1 MNADS
6 CQYESQYPTLP
17 FSILSCPSLLL
28 AWDSTG
34 RGVKGFGLTPL
45 GEPMPNFFLK
55 GGLNW
60 PGMECGGGG
69 GGGEV
74 KGIWLTPLGNL
85 YPFF

>member
-60 PGMECGGGG
+60 PGMECGGG
-69 GGGEV
+69 EV